1 LPAMAPGEEDDR
13 TNRLLLVDPEGEI
26 RSFTAHALRSAH
38 YRTRVVQATAE
49 ALVLLAD
56 ERFDAA
62 LIDGDDDDDIIAKV
76 PRRIRREVAFVR
88 IGAAN
93 EAQGGWDGAIGKPFL
108 VKDLVA
114 AVESAV
120 ERRRVTA

>member
-1 LPAMAPGEEDDR
+1 M
-13 TNRLLLVDPEGEI
+13 
-26 RSFTAHALRSAH
+26 
-38 YRTRVVQATAE
+38 
-49 ALVLLAD
+49 LLAD

-93 EAQGGWDGAIGKPFL
+93 EAESGWDGAIGKPFL